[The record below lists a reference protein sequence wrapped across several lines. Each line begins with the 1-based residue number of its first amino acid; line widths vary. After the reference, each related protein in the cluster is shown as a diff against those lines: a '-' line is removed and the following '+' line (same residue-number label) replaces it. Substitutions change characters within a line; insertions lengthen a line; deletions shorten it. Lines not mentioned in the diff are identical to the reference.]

1 MSELSPDI
9 SHIPSGT
16 VHRTIG
22 LLHGA
27 LARLRADVS
36 NERVEWIG
44 VVVHRA
50 MSTQHRSFHTAEH
63 IFDLSD
69 PEDPH
74 TTLAAIFHDLV
85 YYQVDDGF
93 LPEIEDL
100 LTPYIEIDQ
109 RGVSIR
115 AAIAPVER
123 AFWGCAS
130 VFGFR
135 PGDTLSPFGGLNEFL
150 SALVMDLLFVDAV
163 SDVDLL
169 IATACIEATI
179 PFRGPDADGH
189 RPPERLA
196 VRVKETNDSFAL
208 GLDDEAITNAVVAAV
223 CFANRDVDN
232 FAENEP
238 GRFLDNTWKLLPESN
253 PSLRFRGLYTV
264 DNYALALMKMEGFL
278 SSLKPENVFHSYAE
292 FPEKSEYDSLLART
306 TLNLSTAR
314 RYLGIKMI
322 STGILKGLAHL
333 TGGDT
338 PVAFFMGDL
347 NPKDKMSTLATF
359 LPKRPPKAQVHK
371 DESDDLYRLLKH
383 GRASSSRFDLKN
395 SPLSLY
401 VHQCLND
408 ETQVRCVQ
416 AVRSF
421 IKEEISAEEFLCVV
435 PGHLVAAVARATAEL
450 AFTRRERLLAI
461 ASRYAA

>member
-1 MSELSPDI
+1 MSELSPGI

-27 LARLRADVS
+27 LARLKADVP
-36 NERVEWIG
+36 NERVEWVG

-50 MSTQHRSFHTAEH
+50 MSTQQRSFHTAEH

-69 PEDPH
+69 PDDPH
-74 TTLAAIFHDLV
+74 TTLAAIFHDIV

-100 LTPYIEIDQ
+100 LSPYIEVDE

-115 AAIAPVER
+115 GEIDRSER

-130 VFGFR
+130 IFGFQ

-150 SALVMDLLFVDAV
+150 SALVMDLLFIDAV

-169 IATACIEATI
+169 IATASIEATI
-179 PFRGPDADGH
+179 PFRGPDAEGR

-196 VRVKETNDSFAL
+196 KRVKETNDAFNL
-208 GLDDEAITNAVVAAV
+208 GLDEKGITNAVVAAV
-223 CFANRDVDN
+223 CFSNRDVEN
-232 FAENEP
+232 FAEDDP

-278 SSLKPENVFHSYAE
+278 SSLKPESVFHTYEGFPKKDEYA
-292 FPEKSEYDSLLART
+292 SLIART
-306 TLNLSTAR
+306 TLNLSTAE
-314 RYLGIKMI
+314 RYLGVKMI

-347 NPKDKMSTLATF
+347 NPKDKKSTLATF
-359 LPKRPPKAQVHK
+359 LPAHPPKGQSHQ
-371 DESDDLYRLLKH
+371 DESDELYRLLKH
-383 GRASSSRFDLKN
+383 GRASASRFDLKN

-401 VHQCLND
+401 VHRCLDD
-408 ETQVRCVQ
+408 ETQIRCIA

-421 IKEEISAEEFLCVV
+421 IKGDTSPEEFLSVV
-435 PGHLVAAVARATAEL
+435 PGHLVATVARATAEL
-450 AFTRRERLLAI
+450 AFTRRDQLLAI
-461 ASRYAA
+461 ADRYAA